1 MSKAHNPRFL
11 QLVGDAKQRVREVS
25 VEEVLTWREAG
36 KESALI
42 DVREESE
49 FAKDHAA
56 GSVHLGKGILE
67 RDVEKTYPDSG
78 ACLVLYCEGGYRSAL
93 AADALQRMG
102 YGDVSSLAGGI
113 RAWRAAEAPLES

>member
-11 QLVGDAKQRVREVS
+11 QLVAEAKEGIREVS
-25 VEEVLTWREAG
+25 VEEVLNWRQAG
-36 KESALI
+36 KEFALV

-56 GSVHLGKGILE
+56 GSIHLGKGILE
-67 RDVEKTYPDSG
+67 RDVEKAFPDAG
-78 ACLVLYCEGGYRSAL
+78 ACLVLYCGGGYRSAL

-113 RAWRAAEAPLES
+113 RAWRAAEAPLEA

>member
-1 MSKAHNPRFL
+1 MSKTHNPRFVE
-11 QLVGDAKQRVREVS
+11 LVCDAKERIREVS
-25 VEEVLTWREAG
+25 VEEILAWRGAD
-36 KESALI
+36 KDFALI

-56 GSVHLGKGILE
+56 GSIHMGKGILE
-67 RDVEKTYPDSG
+67 RDVERAYPDP
-78 ACLVLYCEGGYRSAL
+78 ATCLVLYCGGGYRSAL
-93 AADALQRMG
+93 SADALQRMG